1 MIHNKRLPQK
11 IIVTVYHVNTR
22 QNTDMTTSSSSS
34 PKRKRKI
41 LLVDDEPDLT
51 LTLKMGLEDSGLFEV
66 DTFNDPQLALSNF
79 KPDYY
84 DFLLIDIKM
93 PYLSGYELY
102 DKLRKIDSRVKSCFI
117 TAYEMNYQALREQF
131 PTLEME
137 CYAKPLEISELIRK
151 INKELQQEGN

>member
-11 IIVTVYHVNTR
+11 IIVTAYHVNTR

-102 DKLRKIDSRVKSCFI
+102 DKLRKIIVK
-117 TAYEMNYQALREQF
+117 
-131 PTLEME
+131 
-137 CYAKPLEISELIRK
+137 
-151 INKELQQEGN
+151 